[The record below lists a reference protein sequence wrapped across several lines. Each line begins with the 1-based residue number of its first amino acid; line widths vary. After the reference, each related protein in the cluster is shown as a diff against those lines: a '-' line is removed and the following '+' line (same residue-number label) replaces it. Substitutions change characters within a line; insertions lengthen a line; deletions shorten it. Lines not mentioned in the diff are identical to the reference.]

1 VESARLI
8 ATALPEE
15 LGALLRRAPGGR
27 RVDGAWESSLG
38 GRPVRLA
45 CTGSGPRPAA
55 RGLDALLE
63 KRPASLVIGAGVA
76 GALTPQLDPGDVVV
90 GRWVRDRDGDAPPS
104 DECWRGRALQL
115 GARPVVAF
123 TVDRVLTQPAERAA
137 LAHALPEG
145 VAGSVDMESAA
156 WSRAAERR
164 GSACLIVRAISDA
177 ASVALPEYL
186 SDCLDA
192 RGGISRARVGV
203 RALLCPASL
212 PSLLRLRR
220 QVREAAERLAQFLE
234 DLFRLEA

>member
-1 VESARLI
+1 VEPARLI

-45 CTGSGPRPAA
+45 CTRSGPREAA
-55 RGLDALLE
+55 RGLDALLS
-63 KRPASLVIGAGVA
+63 RHPASLVIGAGVA
-76 GALTPQLDPGDVVV
+76 GALTPQLDVGDVVV
-90 GRWVRDRDGDAPPS
+90 GRWVRDRDGDAPAC
-104 DECWRGRALQL
+104 DEPWRRRALEL
-115 GARPVVAF
+115 GARPAVAF
-123 TVDRVLTQPAERAA
+123 SVDRVMTRPSDRAA

-164 GSACLIVRAISDA
+164 GSHCLIVRAISDA
-177 ASVALPEYL
+177 ASDRLPEYL

-192 RGGISRARVGV
+192 RGSLSPSRVAV
-203 RALLCPASL
+203 RALLRPTSL

-220 QVREAAERLAQFLE
+220 QVRDAAERLAEFLE